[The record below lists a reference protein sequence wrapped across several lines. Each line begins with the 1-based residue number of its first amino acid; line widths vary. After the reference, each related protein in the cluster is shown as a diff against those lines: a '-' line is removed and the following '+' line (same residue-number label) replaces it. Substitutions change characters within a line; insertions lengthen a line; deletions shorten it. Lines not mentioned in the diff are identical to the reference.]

1 MQISLSSAQPKAWS
15 GTVLALG
22 IAEGDPNGLIPAME
36 ERFSISLGDWLEQ
49 RKFQGKNGE
58 SASLQLLNPNC
69 ASLVLVGMGPLE
81 ALDVNSFRQAGAA
94 AARASKDQTGSLG
107 LLLPWNAV
115 DPAEAVTVAAQAV
128 RLAPYSDQR
137 FRSKPEPNVHP
148 ERLELLG
155 PLPNTLS
162 SALEAVHPICAGV
175 ELARELV
182 AAPPNSVTPTAL
194 ADSAAHMA
202 HEHGLDLKV
211 LERSDCE
218 ARGMGSFL
226 SVCQG
231 SDMDPKFIHLTYRPS
246 GPATRRVVLVGKGLT
261 FDSGGYNLKV
271 GAAQIDMMKFDMG
284 GSAAVLGAMRSI
296 AELRPKGVEVHML
309 VASCENMINGSAVHP
324 GDIVTASNGTTIEIN
339 NTDAEGRLT
348 LADALVYASE
358 LEPDAIVDL
367 ATLTGACV
375 VSLGDEIAGL
385 WTGDDSLASSLEGA
399 AKDAGEGLWR
409 MPMHQAYRKGLKS
422 LLADLKNTGPRPGGS
437 ITAALFLK
445 EFVKSSIPWAHI
457 DIAGTVWSDKGRG
470 MDPAGATGYGVR
482 TLVHWVCKQSQQAET

>member
-22 IAEGDPNGLIPAME
+22 IAEGDPNGWIPAME

-58 SASLQLLNPNC
+58 SASLQLLNPDC
-69 ASLVLVGMGPLE
+69 SSLVLIGLGPLE
-81 ALDVNSFRQAGAA
+81 ALEVNSFRLAGAA

-107 LLLPWNAV
+107 LFLPWNAV
-115 DPAEAVTVAAQAV
+115 DPAQAVTVAAQAV
-128 RLAPYSDQR
+128 RLALYSDQR
-137 FRSKPEPNVHP
+137 FRSKPEPSLHP

-182 AAPPNSVTPTAL
+182 AAPPNSVTPSAL
-194 ADSAAHMA
+194 ADSAAQMA
-202 HEHGLDLKV
+202 REHGLDLKV

-218 ARGMGSFL
+218 AKGMGSFL

-231 SDMDPKFIHLTYRPS
+231 SDMEPKFIHLTYRPS
-246 GPATRRVVLVGKGLT
+246 GPATKRVVLVGKGLT

-324 GDIVTASNGTTIEIN
+324 GDIVSAADGTTIEIN

-348 LADALVYASE
+348 LADALLYACE
-358 LEPDAIVDL
+358 QKPDAVVDV
-367 ATLTGACV
+367 ATLTGAIV
-375 VSLGDEIAGL
+375 VALGSEMAGL
-385 WTGDDSLASSLEGA
+385 WSNDDALAESLDRA
-399 AKDAGEGLWR
+399 AEAGGEGLWR
-409 MPMHQAYRKGLKS
+409 MPLRRSYKDGLKS
-422 LLADLKNTGPRPGGS
+422 KLADFKNTGPRPGGS
-437 ITAALFLK
+437 ITAALFL
-445 EFVKSSIPWAHI
+445 EHFVSQGTAWAHV
-457 DIAGTVWSDKGRG
+457 DIAGTVWNDKGQG
-470 MDPAGATGYGVR
+470 INPAGATGYGVR
-482 TLVHWVCKQSQQAET
+482 TLVNWVCNPA

>member
-1 MQISLSSAQPKAWS
+1 MQISLSSAQPQAWS

-58 SASLQLLNPNC
+58 GASLQLLNPDC

-128 RLAPYSDQR
+128 RLALYSDQR
-137 FRSKPEPNVHP
+137 FRSKPEPSVHP

-194 ADSAAHMA
+194 ADSAAQMA

-348 LADALVYASE
+348 LADAY
-358 LEPDAIVDL
+358 
-367 ATLTGACV
+367 
-375 VSLGDEIAGL
+375 EIAGL
-385 WTGDDSLASSLEGA
+385 WTGDDALASSLEGA

-457 DIAGTVWSDKGRG
+457 DIAGTVWSDKGRAL
-470 MDPAGATGYGVR
+470 DPAGATGYGVR
-482 TLVHWVCKQSQQAET
+482 TLVNWVCKQSQQAET